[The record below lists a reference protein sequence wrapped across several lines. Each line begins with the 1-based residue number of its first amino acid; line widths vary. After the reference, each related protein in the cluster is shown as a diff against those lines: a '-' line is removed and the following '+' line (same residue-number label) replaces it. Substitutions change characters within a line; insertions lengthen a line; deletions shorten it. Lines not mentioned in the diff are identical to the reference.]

1 MVKMLKKYV
10 LVISDN
16 PENAEKISTILNYD
30 NYLTV
35 CCENCGYAKELNK
48 STDFSLM
55 IYDAEKGLPDE
66 ARKLSEFLN
75 IPLLALCRNITDIP
89 TGIHALTR
97 PYKNNRLIRE
107 VNSIYAQDT
116 VPGSKE
122 IFEFGNISFCLSSGN
137 VTKEG
142 KKIHLSSRE
151 TDLLSY
157 LCQNADTTLSKEEI
171 MSAVWKSSLDS
182 STVNV
187 HILKLRKKL
196 EDNPDRPRYI
206 RTVHGKGYILKTKP

>member
-1 MVKMLKKYV
+1 MLKKYV
-10 LVISDN
+10 LVISDD
-16 PENAEKISTILNYD
+16 PDNAEKISTILNHD
-30 NYLTV
+30 DYLTV

-48 STDFSLM
+48 SNNFSLM
-55 IYDAEKGLPDE
+55 IYDAKNGLPDE
-66 ARKLSEFLN
+66 ARKFSEYLN

-107 VNSIYAQDT
+107 VNSIYSREPLSD
-116 VPGSKE
+116 SKE
-122 IFEFGNISFCLSSGN
+122 VFEFGNISFCLSSGN
-137 VTKEG
+137 VTKAG
-142 KKIHLSSRE
+142 QKIHLSSRE

-157 LCQNADTTLSKEEI
+157 LCLNADITLSKEEI

-196 EDNPDRPRYI
+196 EDNPDRPKYI
-206 RTVHGKGYILKTKP
+206 RTVHGKGFVLKTKP